1 MSGQSGHH
9 FGHLSREGPSAKR
22 YNVSVGLT
30 EVGAIAGCFVDDYF
44 RSQGHTP
51 GRRVPDT
58 DQRPRP

>member
-44 RSQGHTP
+44 RSQGQAVSQP
-51 GRRVPDT
+51 
-58 DQRPRP
+58 